1 MTPKTYNPCKCPGVR
16 QVVRYQTADG
26 QTFPSEETAVQ
37 HADKILNELIEN
49 LLNRITPGIGGV
61 MLAQAFEIIKESR
74 QMTRADLTQILGQ
87 LTFGDD

>member
-1 MTPKTYNPCKCPGVR
+1 MTANPCKCSGVR

-49 LLNRITPGIGGV
+49 LLNRITPGIGGAAI
-61 MLAQAFEIIKESR
+61 AQAFEIIKESR
-74 QMTRADLTQILGQ
+74 QMTKADFIQILGQ
-87 LTFGDD
+87 ITFGEN

>member
-1 MTPKTYNPCKCPGVR
+1 MTAKTYSHAKCLGIR
-16 QVVRYQTADG
+16 QVIRYQTADG

-37 HADKILNELIEN
+37 HADKIFNELIEN
-49 LLNRITPGIGGV
+49 LLNRITPGIGGAAI
-61 MLAQAFEIIKESR
+61 AQAFEIIKESR

>member
-1 MTPKTYNPCKCPGVR
+1 MTAKTYKCPGVR
-16 QVVRYQTADG
+16 QVVRFQTADG

-61 MLAQAFEIIKESR
+61 MLAQAFEIVSESR
-74 QMTRADLTQILGQ
+74 QTTRADLTQILGQ
-87 LTFGDD
+87 LTFGEN

>member
-1 MTPKTYNPCKCPGVR
+1 MTAKTYNPCKCPGVR
-16 QVVRYQTADG
+16 QVMRYQTADG

-61 MLAQAFEIIKESR
+61 MVAQAFEIVSESR
-74 QMTRADLTQILGQ
+74 QTTRADLTQILGQ
-87 LTFGDD
+87 ITFGEN